1 MIKKPKPG
9 LDFSLNQG
17 KKANANTAIPSLAK
31 RFGKAFILAEVA
43 GFFGCYFLWRKLNRD
58 QVVWFVMLCRYVLWI
73 ISIFQ
78 DFRLVARDS
87 YPPLLETYYQIG
99 ETIDPDNRIREYD
112 QMIWTGKRSAWQRWT
127 GWTCLRQCSYSVSEE
142 TKLNQSHR

>member
-1 MIKKPKPG
+1 MIKKPKAG

-58 QVVWFVMLCRYVLWI
+58 Q
-73 ISIFQ
+73 

-112 QMIWTGKRSAWQRWT
+112 QMIWTGKRSA
-127 GWTCLRQCSYSVSEE
+127 
-142 TKLNQSHR
+142 

>member
-58 QVVWFVMLCRYVLWI
+58 QVLCDWALRCYDVYVI
-73 ISIFQ
+73 IPIFQ

-127 GWTCLRQCSYSVSEE
+127 CLCQCSYSVSEE

>member
-58 QVVWFVMLCRYVLWI
+58 QVLCDRALRCYDVYVI
-73 ISIFQ
+73 ILIFQ

-112 QMIWTGKRSAWQRWT
+112 QMIWTGKRSA
-127 GWTCLRQCSYSVSEE
+127 
-142 TKLNQSHR
+142 